1 MKSLRAPEPRRVV
14 FVTITFNP
22 EPGALRALALAKRLS
37 DEYEWDVE
45 VITAI
50 PWYPL
55 GRFYDGYPSRSY
67 QLEAMDGIPVHRVW
81 LYPSHDR
88 SAARRALTYVSFM
101 MSALLFASWRV
112 RRAPVIYQADN
123 LPTTAF
129 VVAVLK
135 AFWGARVVQHIG
147 DLWPDTVL
155 ASGMISRGVI
165 SRIVSRAMHAVM
177 RWVYATNDVITVITE
192 GFRQT
197 LVARGVAESKVHVL
211 PNWAEEDRLAP
222 VPAEPAVR
230 RELELDQRFLVLYAG
245 NFGPLQAL
253 GVVLDAAEELGKES
267 AQFVLIGDGSTK
279 AEMVAEAQRR
289 GLSDRVIF
297 LAPRPVAEMPRLN
310 SAADALLVHLRDE
323 PFLRETVPSK
333 TQVSLLAGR
342 PVLMGCRGAAARII
356 EQAGAGICFAPED
369 GHALADAV
377 RKLVALGHDARE
389 SMGASGA
396 LYYEQHLSLRQG
408 SAIMDR
414 LFTQLLPR
422 GGCRASPVTRSQTAV
437 PTEP

>member
-1 MKSLRAPEPRRVV
+1 MRAPEPRRVV

-22 EPGALRALALAKRLS
+22 EPGALRALALAKRLR
-37 DEYEWDVE
+37 DEYAWDVE

-50 PWYPL
+50 PWYPR
-55 GRFYDGYPSRSY
+55 GRFYDGYPTRSY

-101 MSALLFASWRV
+101 ISALLFASWRV
-112 RRAPVIYQADN
+112 RRASIIYQADN
-123 LPTTAF
+123 LPTTSV

-135 AFWGARVVQHIG
+135 AFWGSRVVQHIG

-155 ASGMISRGVI
+155 ASGMISRGFPL
-165 SRIVSRAMHAVM
+165 RIVSSVMQAVM

-192 GFRQT
+192 GFHQT
-197 LVARGVAESKVHVL
+197 LVGRGVAASKVYVL

-222 VPAEPAVR
+222 VPADPGVR
-230 RELELDQRFLVLYAG
+230 RELGLDQRFLVLYAG
-245 NFGPLQAL
+245 NIGPLQAL
-253 GVVLDAAEELGKES
+253 GVVLDAAEELGKDL
-267 AQFVLIGDGSTK
+267 AQFVLIGDGSAK
-279 AEMVAEAQRR
+279 ADIVAEAQRR

-310 SAADALLVHLRDE
+310 AVADALLVHLRDE
-323 PFLRETVPSK
+323 PFLRDTVPSK

-342 PVLMGCRGAAARII
+342 PVLMGCRGAAARIV
-356 EQAGAGICFAPED
+356 EQAGAGICFAPES

-377 RKLVALGHDARE
+377 RKLVALGQDAAE
-389 SMGASGA
+389 SMGSSGA
-396 LYYEQHLSLRQG
+396 LYYERHLSLRQG
-408 SAIMDR
+408 AAMMDR
-414 LFTQLLPR
+414 LFTQLLPGDGRR
-422 GGCRASPVTRSQTAV
+422 GTPMTRSRTAV
-437 PTEP
+437 QTEV